1 MVCATD
7 TRMVETVMDLPTLA
21 ENLAIPD
28 GYRTEIIEGSLVVSP
43 TPSYRHARIIRS
55 IERLLDRNGP
65 EGLESLQWVTVEIPQ
80 DEDRFVPDLSV
91 LPTAVV
97 DGDAWDGPDW
107 LRSADDLEL
116 AVEVVSRSSVRYDW
130 EAKTAGYARAA
141 VPYYLVVDPLKCE
154 IALFSDPVEGV
165 YRTVERAVP
174 GAAVRLGEP
183 FGFEVEAAALLQ

>member
-1 MVCATD
+1 
-7 TRMVETVMDLPTLA
+7 MDLPTLA

-55 IERLLDRNGP
+55 VERILDQNGP
-65 EGLESLQWVTVEIPQ
+65 EGLEALQWVTVEIPQ

-97 DGDAWDGPDW
+97 DGEGWDGPDW
-107 LRSADDLEL
+107 LRSTEDLEL

-130 EAKTAGYARAA
+130 GPRQRGTLAQRSRITWSSIRSSARSLCS
-141 VPYYLVVDPLKCE
+141 P
-154 IALFSDPVEGV
+154 
-165 YRTVERAVP
+165 TP
-174 GAAVRLGEP
+174 GRVRPARWSGP
-183 FGFEVEAAALLQ
+183 CPAQRCVRGNRSGSRWRRPRS